1 MHTRFQ
7 QRLAR
12 LEARPR
18 WWLGLQALVTIA
30 LALVVRALT
39 SHDTAAL
46 LVAVN
51 SYEVVDWLMQESL
64 DLLVNNPR
72 RSARRYFNT
81 EVQKEF
87 EHDFAPGETV
97 RVKYPQEF
105 LIRDGLAVHRA
116 ADQPPAHDRLVQSDL
131 RHRLRLGLVR
141 AGAEDGTRRR
151 RTPKRNYLDPAMAQL
166 AQEIEAALRELG
178 APDQNASTI
187 VGVLGTDPTTFDASS
202 AAARQKLVELGC
214 PAGKDRGIFVPP
226 SVMRALKNANIS
238 YFNPV
243 SDISKM
249 MRTGIVGY
257 GDGFDWYESVSLYS
271 HTAGT
276 WAGAVT
282 VNGAGQSGT
291 SLTITATAG
300 DTFKLGDKFS
310 TANVNPTNPRTRR
323 RVGSSAKTFTITQ
336 ALTAAGGG
344 ADVLQIWPPIFGP
357 GSQYQNVDA
366 LPANSAALTLWP
378 GTSSPNGKS
387 GTVSLAGMSDAL
399 ALVAVEFDNPKP
411 GSVEISKQL
420 KDDETGITISF
431 VRAFDPVGR
440 RWINRFDTCLGFGNL
455 WSDNCLVALA
465 GA

>member
-12 LEARPR
+12 YQRRPK
-18 WWLGLQALVTIA
+18 WA
-30 LALVVRALT
+30 LAVEALFTLAIGLLVRALVG
-39 SHDTAAL
+39 SDTATV
-46 LVAVN
+46 LVAIN
-51 SYEVVDWLMQESL
+51 SFEVVDWLMQESL
-64 DLLVNNPR
+64 DVLVNKLSIGPTL
-72 RSARRYFNT
+72 FNT

-87 EHDFAPGETV
+87 EHDFAPGEVV
-97 RVKYPQEF
+97 RVKYPQEY
-105 LIRDGLAVHRA
+105 LIRDGLQFS
-116 ADQPPAHDRLVQSDL
+116 DQPL
-131 RHRLRLGLVR
+131 
-141 AGAEDGTRRR
+141 TRRHTTVACNQIFGIDFAYDSFELALKMERGEDVLR
-151 RTPKRNYLDPAMAQL
+151 REYIEPAMSQL
-166 AQEIEAALRELG
+166 AQEIESRCAQWAY
-178 APDQNASTI
+178 QNASTV

-226 SVMRALKNANIS
+226 SVMRALKNANLS

-276 WAGAVT
+276 WAAGVT
-282 VNGAGQSGT
+282 INGAGQSGT
-291 SLTITATAG
+291 SLTVTATAA
-300 DTFKLGDKFS
+300 DTFKQGDKFS
-310 TANVNPTNPRTRR
+310 IANVNPTNPRTRR
-323 RVGSSAKTFTITQ
+323 RVGSSAKTFTITS

-387 GTVSLAGMSDAL
+387 GTVSLAGMSDAF
-399 ALVAVEFDNPKP
+399 ALVAVEFENPKE
-411 GSVEISKQL
+411 GSVQISKQV
-420 KDDETGITISF
+420 KDDETGIPIAL
-431 VRAFDPVGR
+431 VRAFDPIGR
-440 RWINRFDTCLGFGNL
+440 RWITRFDTCLGFGNL
-455 WSDNCLVALA
+455 WSDNCSVAIA

>member
-64 DLLVNNPR
+64 DLLVNKIAIGPTL
-72 RSARRYFNT
+72 FNT
-81 EVQKEF
+81 EVQREF

-97 RVKYPQEF
+97 RVKYPQEY
-105 LIRDGLAVHRA
+105 LIRDGLLYSE
-116 ADQPPAHDRLVQSDL
+116 QPINR
-131 RHRLRLGLVR
+131 RHTTVSCNQIFGIDFGWDSFEQALKMERGDDVI
-141 AGAEDGTRRR
+141 RRE
-151 RTPKRNYLDPAMAQL
+151 YLDPAMSQL
-166 AQEIEAALRELG
+166 AQEIESRCAQWAY
-178 APDQNASTI
+178 QNASTI